1 MATAMCGL
9 ATAAGSTGEVVDHMG
24 IVAVAHIFIQVTE
37 VVGAAGAATAA
48 AGAHAAAAG
57 AATVVVVAAVTAAP
71 ETVVSDFASCWMV
84 AFQGSSP
91 GRRTGT
97 AP

>member
-24 IVAVAHIFIQVTE
+24 IVAVAHMFIQVTE
-37 VVGAAGAATAA
+37 VVG
-48 AGAHAAAAG
+48 AAG